1 MKPYFLFFKDN
12 VVTLHYLYT
21 KLTITMKKAYIF
33 ILSTL
38 TFMAC
43 TSSHN
48 SKMYGELAKA
58 DSLLMKE
65 LPDSAYKE
73 LIMLGQPAK
82 NDRECKAYHALLVTQ
97 ARYLLYMSTD
107 SCADIDYAIEYYK
120 ETEDKEKLARA
131 LHWKAGLLSETDRYL
146 EAIEAEKEAEANI
159 SKITDPMFC
168 IRIYDNISWLN
179 NKTGNHSLAKN
190 YAFKALRLSEKIK
203 DEKRIAEMYYRISC
217 TYTGLEKVD
226 SALYHIEKALPFIN
240 YTTLKPSIILQVAL
254 CYRNTRQWIKAE
266 NFIKRNAEIKQS
278 AKSQEIL
285 GDIYIHTGRAD
296 EGVAIL
302 QKILPE
308 LSGTDKWQAMQL
320 IEDVMMKQGRHAE
333 AAQLQEAITLLKDS
347 IAKEKQTTEALAVQK
362 KYDRKAAR
370 DKAIEATGTPWLR
383 DVIVGGMCAIIA
395 ALLFWS
401 WYWFFKKRKH
411 DREMTEAMDENTKA
425 QKKIDEAE
433 EKIMEVKAEND
444 RKKEE
449 IDSLNKKIKKDKL
462 QTAQAVIRGKELY
475 DKICTDEN
483 FSITDSNDYADI
495 IAYYN
500 TVKPDF
506 FAEKEKQ
513 YRVLTDYNK
522 CILLFKEEKHFD
534 NDRICRICR
543 ISAGTLR
550 TLMSRIK
557 SRQHETEA
565 YFRASVQHV
574 EHI

>member
-1 MKPYFLFFKDN
+1 MSK
-12 VVTLHYLYT
+12 T
-21 KLTITMKKAYIF
+21 YIF
-33 ILSTL
+33 ILSTFITL
-38 TFMAC
+38 MAC
-43 TSSHN
+43 TSSHD
-48 SKMYGELAKA
+48 SKMYSELANV
-58 DSLLMKE
+58 DSLLTKE

-73 LIMLGQPAK
+73 LIILGQPAK

-159 SKITDPMFC
+159 SKITNPILC
-168 IRIYDNISWLN
+168 IRIYNSISWLN
-179 NKTGNHSLAKN
+179 NKTNNFSLAKD
-190 YAFKALRLSEKIK
+190 YAFKALHLSEKMK
-203 DEKRIAEMYYRISC
+203 DEKRIAEMYYRISY
-217 TYTGLEKVD
+217 TYTGLEQVD
-226 SALYHIEKALPFIN
+226 SALYHIEKALPFID
-240 YTTLKPSIILQVAL
+240 YTPLKPSIILQAAL
-254 CYRNTRQWIKAE
+254 CYRNTGQWTKAE
-266 NFIKRNAEIKQS
+266 EYVKRGMEIKS
-278 AKSQEIL
+278 NKDLEGLL

-308 LSGTDKWQAMQL
+308 LSGTDKWQTMQL

-333 AAQLQEAITLLKDS
+333 AARLQEEISLLKDS
-347 IAKEKQTTEALAVQK
+347 IAKERKTTEALAVQK
-362 KYDRKAAR
+362 EYDREVAK
-370 DKAIEATGTPWLR
+370 DKAMETAGTPWQR
-383 DVIVGGMCAIIA
+383 YAIVGGVCAVIVTI
-395 ALLFWS
+395 LFWS
-401 WYWFFKKRKH
+401 WYRFVMKRKH

-425 QKKIDEAE
+425 QKRIDEAE

-462 QTAQAVIRGKELY
+462 QTAQTVIRGKELY
-475 DKICTDEN
+475 DRICADEN
-483 FSITDSNDYADI
+483 FSITSNSDYADI
-495 IAYYN
+495 AAYYN

-506 FAEKEKQ
+506 FAEIEKQ
-513 YRVLTDYNK
+513 YGTLTDYNK

-534 NDRICRICR
+534 NDRIRSICN
-543 ISAGTLR
+543 ISAGALR
-550 TLMSRIK
+550 TLMSRINN
-557 SRQHETEA
+557 RQHETEA
-565 YFRASVQHV
+565 YFQASVQRV